1 MIADPRVFDD
11 GWLPRRLQ
19 HRDQAVTQLSRLLKP
34 ALTDARAED
43 VLLHG
48 PSGVGKTVLARHTLD
63 RLQERAIVPYAHVRC
78 LGKSTGGVL
87 LRALEKLPV
96 NANVHRGL
104 SIDERTQLLANA
116 VDGAAVLILDE
127 ADDLHETEV
136 LDAVANAPGVSAIV
150 IIHDRDEWLARV
162 DEQHH
167 RRFGGDHQIGLERYG
182 VDELA
187 DILESRADHGL
198 TNFGWDRD
206 LLEHI
211 ADDVAG
217 VARRGI
223 QTLRASAEVAEER
236 DHAGITDIDVV
247 AGHERAREQIRESNL
262 DSLPFHHQVL
272 YELIRAEGSAGIDAG
287 ELHRRYDALAGQIYD
302 DFQRPIGER
311 ARRNKLQKLRDY
323 DLIETVDGGSALRH
337 VATDSS
343 LPSPVDALAE
353 VDMAAE
359 ITPHS

>member
-11 GWLPRRLQ
+11 EWVPRRLQ
-19 HRDQAVTQLSRLLKP
+19 HRDQPVTQLSRLLKP

-43 VLLHG
+43 VLVHG
-48 PSGVGKTVLARHTLD
+48 PSGVGKTVLSQYTLD

-87 LRALEKLPV
+87 LRALKKLPV
-96 NANVHRGL
+96 NADVHRGL
-104 SIDERTQLLANA
+104 SIDERTNLLANA

-162 DEQHH
+162 DERH
-167 RRFGGDHQIGLERYG
+167 RRRFAADHQIELGRYG

-187 DILESRADHGL
+187 DILESRAELGL
-198 TNFGWDRD
+198 PDYAWNRE
-206 LLEHI
+206 LLERI

-223 QTLRASAEVAEER
+223 QTLRAAAEVAEER
-236 DHAGITDIDVV
+236 DHGSIDDIDVV
-247 AGHERAREQIRESNL
+247 AGHERAREQIRKSNL

-272 YELIRAEGSAGIDAG
+272 YALVRSSGSAGVDAG
-287 ELHRRYDALAGQIYD
+287 ALHRQYDAVVPQVYD
-302 DFQRPIGER
+302 DFSRPIGER
-311 ARRNKLQKLRDY
+311 SRRNKLQKLRDY
-323 DLIETVDGGSALRH
+323 DLIETTDDGSILRH
-337 VATDSS
+337 VAKDPS
-343 LPSPVDALAE
+343 LPSPVDPLAG
-353 VDMAAE
+353 VDELPEM
-359 ITPHS
+359 TPRS